1 MADTLEA
8 KKRETRGKRNA
19 RRDRAEGRTPAILYG
34 HGAENVS
41 LTVDSNALTAAVQH
55 GSPLIELAGDLKE
68 SALISDIQWDPM
80 GTRILHIDFTRV
92 KADERIEVSI
102 SVELRGVA
110 PGTNAGGVVSQLI
123 HDTVVECAAVAIPE
137 KLEINI
143 NHLELGD
150 SVTAGQI
157 ELPDGVKLACGPD
170 MIFVQC
176 NEPLP
181 DLDEDAEPIGSDGAE
196 PEVIGRKAADE
207 DAGDASES

>member
-1 MADTLEA
+1 MADSLDA

-19 RRDRAEGRTPAILYG
+19 RRDRAQGRTPAVLYG

-41 LTVDSNALTAAVQH
+41 LSIDSNALATAVQH
-55 GSPLIELAGDLKE
+55 GSPLIELSGALKE

-80 GTRILHIDFTRV
+80 GNRILHIDFTRV

-102 SVELRGVA
+102 SVELRGIA
-110 PGTNAGGVVSQLI
+110 PGTNAGGVVNQMV
-123 HDTVVECAAVAIPE
+123 HDTEVECAAVSIPE

-143 NHLELGD
+143 NHLQLGQ
-150 SVTAGQI
+150 SITAGQI
-157 ELPDGVKLACGPD
+157 ELPEGVKLSCNPEI
-170 MIFVQC
+170 IFVQC

-181 DLDEDAEPIGSDGAE
+181 DLDEEAQPISSVGAE

-207 DAGDASES
+207 EAGAAES

>member
-34 HGAENVS
+34 HGVDNVS
-41 LTVDSNALTAAVQH
+41 LTVDSNALSAAVQH
-55 GSPLIELAGDLKE
+55 GNPLIELAGDLKE

-80 GTRILHIDFTRV
+80 GNRILHIDFTRV

-110 PGTNAGGVVSQLI
+110 PGINAGGVVNQLI

-143 NHLELGD
+143 NHLELGG
-150 SVTAGQI
+150 SITAGEI
-157 ELPDGVKLACGPD
+157 ELADGVNLTCAAD
-170 MIFVQC
+170 TIFVQC

-181 DLDEDAEPIGSDGAE
+181 EMDEDAESVISDGAE

-207 DAGDASES
+207 EAEDGS

>member
-19 RRDRAEGRTPAILYG
+19 RRDRAKGRTPAILYG
-34 HGAENVS
+34 HGVDNVS
-41 LTVDSNALTAAVQH
+41 LTVDSNAVSAVVQH
-55 GSPLIELAGDLKE
+55 GNPLIELAGDLKE
-68 SALISDIQWDPM
+68 NALISDIQWDPM
-80 GTRILHIDFTRV
+80 GNRILHIDLTRV

-102 SVELRGVA
+102 NVELRGVA
-110 PGTNAGGVVSQLI
+110 PGINAGGVVNQLI

-143 NHLELGD
+143 NHLELGG
-150 SVTAGQI
+150 SITAGEV
-157 ELPDGVKLACGPD
+157 ELPDGGNLTCGSD

-181 DLDEDAEPIGSDGAE
+181 EMDEDAEPIVSDGAE
-196 PEVIGRKAADE
+196 PEVIGRKVADE
-207 DAGDASES
+207 EAEDAS